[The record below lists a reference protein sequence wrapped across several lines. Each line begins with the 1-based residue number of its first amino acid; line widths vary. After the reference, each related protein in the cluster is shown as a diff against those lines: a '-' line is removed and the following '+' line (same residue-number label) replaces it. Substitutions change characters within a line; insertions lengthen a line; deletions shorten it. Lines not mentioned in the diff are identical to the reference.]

1 MPVAFIVTPHT
12 LFNGGQG
19 IATCANCMPDARFAR
34 EQCAE
39 YPVKFRGIN
48 PLMLNRHKSD
58 ASPAFA
64 AARRSGELAAMVN
77 PKKDLD
83 VLADFLTRES
93 ERYELYRDVLDAIHR
108 IGSLAGAENEA
119 RQALE
124 IAQIDLAWAQTE
136 LDRVEAAVNPAKE
149 AAQREIEEF
158 RLTMEAERALIRR
171 QYEEERA
178 HLEAVMAERR
188 AALSK
193 LTRRLSDAQKAA
205 SLLADALRGPD
216 LASGG

>member
-1 MPVAFIVTPHT
+1 
-12 LFNGGQG
+12 
-19 IATCANCMPDARFAR
+19 
-34 EQCAE
+34 
-39 YPVKFRGIN
+39 
-48 PLMLNRHKSD
+48 
-58 ASPAFA
+58 
-64 AARRSGELAAMVN
+64 MVN